1 MRVTP
6 NAQFLFGAVSRPQ
19 YVLKATEQLVA
30 TCKLL
35 KARPLDPFLQQWRA
49 ACLEDPALPSV
60 ADFLQVSLMWI
71 AVWGGVKRVHSQ
83 CGGLCMLGACLTLP
97 PALLAHSSRSL
108 CVCDCVCVCM
118 CMYACVYGCAPQ
130 RASVIVL
137 VS

>member
-60 ADFLQVSLMWI
+60 ADFLQVSMMWI
-71 AVWGGVKRVHSQ
+71 AVWGGV
-83 CGGLCMLGACLTLP
+83 G
-97 PALLAHSSRSL
+97 SSTSTTGVMPVYVR
-108 CVCDCVCVCM
+108 CVSNVSDSASC
-118 CMYACVYGCAPQ
+118 PQ
-130 RASVIVL
+130 
-137 VS
+137 